1 MSVERPARLDV
12 DEATVR
18 ALLEEQHPDLAD
30 RPLRFVARGW
40 DNALWRLGDDL
51 VVRLPVRD
59 VAVPL
64 LAHEQRWLPELAP
77 VLPVQ
82 VPVPVRVG
90 VPSAHYPWPW
100 TVARWVDGARAD
112 AGPVAERASWAD
124 DLADLFA
131 ALHRPAPD
139 DAPVNHYR
147 GVPPR
152 TRRGPLVER
161 LEHLGWPYR
170 DEVLARFDA
179 LAAAPDHTGPAVWLH
194 GDPHPANLVV
204 RDGRLV
210 AAIDWGDV
218 TSGDPASDLATA
230 WLTFDAPARARF
242 RTRVD
247 AACGWDEAT
256 WQRAQ
261 AWAVL
266 LSVVLQLHP
275 DDHPDLVETGRFA
288 WEQARS

>member
-1 MSVERPARLDV
+1 MSVERLVQVDV

-18 ALLEEQHPDLAD
+18 ALLRDQQPDLAD
-30 RPLRFVARGW
+30 RALRFVARGW

-51 VVRLPVRD
+51 VVRLPVRE

-64 LAHEQRWLPELAP
+64 VTHEQRWLPVLAP
-77 VLPVQ
+77 VLPVA

-90 VPSAHYPWPW
+90 VPSERYPWPW
-100 TVARWVDGARAD
+100 SVARWVEGARAD
-112 AGPVAERASWAD
+112 AGPVEGRASWAD
-124 DLADLFA
+124 DLADLFV
-131 ALHRPAPD
+131 ALHRPAPA
-139 DAPVNHYR
+139 DAPVNPYR

-152 TRRGPLVER
+152 TRRDPLVER
-161 LEHLGWPYR
+161 LAHLGWPHAS
-170 DEVLARFDA
+170 EVLDRFDE
-179 LAAAPDHTGPAVWLH
+179 LAAAPDHEGPPLWLH

-230 WLTFDAPARARF
+230 WLTFDAPTRARF
-242 RTRVD
+242 RARVD
-247 AACGWDEAT
+247 AACGWDDAT

-275 DDHPDLVETGRFA
+275 EQHPDLVATGRFA